1 MARNFWQAICS
12 KAYVFELPGLR
23 FKPGFSCLVV
33 RKKASYG
40 HGKAF
45 FSAYCQKA
53 GLCEGFLLTLAANF
67 GNISCNMI
75 SLQNGVE
82 ENQTT
87 ECFY

>member
-1 MARNFWQAICS
+1 MCLNFLACGLNL
-12 KAYVFELPGLR
+12 VLPAWL
-23 FKPGFSCLVV
+23 SE
-33 RKKASYG
+33 KKASDGYK
-40 HGKAF
+40 KAF

-67 GNISCNMI
+67 GNISYNMI

-87 ECFY
+87 DSFY